1 MHQIISRGNNK
12 VLGRY
17 KNGNYFVEIWDNGT
31 KIRIQPDDNTDFIPA
46 FAESCDVKIT
56 DKCDGK
62 CPFCYENCTTL
73 GKHGDLKNFGIW
85 NSLHPYTEMAIN
97 GNDLSHPELEEFLQ
111 LMKSKSIIVNM
122 TVNQKHCEKHFYK
135 LASWSE
141 QKLINGL
148 GISLRNVFHKDFFNQ
163 VKKAFPNAVIHTIAG
178 ITTQNEYMELFN
190 RGFKI
195 LILGYKNRG
204 RGIEYKENKDPIIQE
219 NMWWLTNNL
228 KEIISKFEVV
238 SFDNLALEQLK
249 LKESGILSQ
258 EEWDEFYMGD
268 DGNYTF
274 YIDLVKGEFARDS
287 MSEKRYPIGNK
298 NIDEMFNFIRDNEKV

>member
-1 MHQIISRGNNK
+1 MHRIISRGNNR

-31 KIRIQPDDNTDFIPA
+31 KIRIQPDDNADFIPA

-56 DKCDGK
+56 DKCDGR

-73 GKHGDLKNFGIW
+73 GKHGDLKNFNIW

-97 GNDLSHPELEEFLQ
+97 GNDLSHPGLEEFLQ

-122 TVNQKHCEKHFYK
+122 TVNQKHCEKYFYK
-135 LASWSE
+135 LAAWSE
-141 QKLINGL
+141 QKLIHGL
-148 GISLRNVFHKDFFNQ
+148 GISLRNVFHKDFLNQ
-163 VKKAFPNAVIHTIAG
+163 IRKTFPNAVIHTIAG
-178 ITTQNEYMELFN
+178 ITTQQEYMELFN

-219 NMWWLTNNL
+219 NMWWVANNL

-238 SFDNLALEQLK
+238 SFDNLALEQLN

-298 NIDEMFNFIRDNEKV
+298 NIDEMFNFIRNNERV

>member
-31 KIRIQPDDNTDFIPA
+31 KIRIQPDDNADFIPA

-62 CPFCYENCTTL
+62 CPFCYENCTIS

-97 GNDLSHPELEEFLQ
+97 GNDLSHPGLEEFLQ

-122 TVNQKHCEKHFYK
+122 TVNQKHCEKNFYK
-135 LASWSE
+135 LAAWSE
-141 QKLINGL
+141 QKLIHGL
-148 GISLRNVFHKDFFNQ
+148 GISLRNAFHKDFFNQ
-163 VKKAFPNAVIHTIAG
+163 VRKTFPNAVIHTIAG

-195 LILGYKNRG
+195 LILGYKDRG
-204 RGIEYKENKDPIIQE
+204 RGIEYKENKNPIIQE
-219 NMWWLTNNL
+219 NMWWVANNL
-228 KEIISKFEVV
+228 KEIISKFKVV
-238 SFDNLALEQLK
+238 SFDNLALEQLN

-298 NIDEMFNFIRDNEKV
+298 NIDEMFNFIRNNEKV